1 MTSTGFERLQAS
13 MAKLSRTIEA
23 QAEIKG
29 DHLAGKVAD
38 FVDGLSAMFAPE
50 PKPEEPKKE
59 EEKK

>member
-1 MTSTGFERLQAS
+1 MTTGFERLQES
-13 MAKLSRTIEA
+13 LAKFSKTIEA

-29 DHLAGKVAD
+29 DRLAGKVAD
-38 FVDGLSAMFAPE
+38 FVDDISALIAPPE